1 MSAASTGCDNAAELH
16 RTSRLPECGFEIS
29 FRMFGSRREGQLL
42 RIVGEKFSVGS
53 APGCSLSLRSEQVA
67 PLHLIGVHG
76 PEGTLVRA
84 FSPDTRLD
92 GRTISDAWINVG
104 DRLSIG
110 PIDLEVEQLLTPY
123 GEVAR
128 DREARFDASAS
139 IATLSDADLSASI
152 AAAVRAVRLTEH
164 TRLRRLIEQLRVRRI
179 ESVRSESTSVVAA
192 AEAPSLPVDVRAS
205 ETDSLVDS
213 FDRPVTADLLSVHS
227 TPEQV
232 DDVASC
238 FPTEIAPAFV
248 RQGSIDEATD
258 RFFGASE
265 APAPEAESPLWNGEP
280 EANAEHE
287 ATGRSEA
294 LSNVS
299 DAYRSMVADEP
310 TAEPL
315 FATTGLIDEEPTDP
329 FASLDNDDYF
339 GSRQDD
345 VASGYAPAPETTP
358 SAEDDA
364 LARIRASLAS
374 LLAERTKQPL
384 AASDDAAEQLVDRYG
399 EADSSLAIERAFV
412 PEVAPSSVETESSE
426 GSTESMSAFGV
437 AWASEGAATS
447 EASDPY
453 RSETETPGDFGPVIE
468 PSVASNDDH
477 PFAELYRRLRETE
490 EGGEAAEES
499 ISAESISTESSDIEP
514 AVVDE
519 VPASMDR
526 AVPAVSQPAEPET
539 TPVASRS
546 SAATAST
553 GADDDE
559 ESIDAYM
566 AKLLAR
572 VSGGPETSSEPT
584 KESGSS
590 GAAGSK
596 ETESLL
602 RSTFA
607 SELKARDEE
616 FRSVD
621 YVPRLAPEKIED
633 LKTLRDVANA
643 HSAVAIDTSNRK
655 RNASSSLL
663 WVGGSVIGVVLGG
676 LLLKTSTS
684 PLSMSFFLSIASFGG
699 TIFSI
704 RQVMSLRKGNSMRR
718 LEPVEID

>member
-1 MSAASTGCDNAAELH
+1 MSAVSTGCDNAAEPH
-16 RTSRLPECGFEIS
+16 RASRLPECGFEIS

-92 GRTISDAWINVG
+92 GRTISDAWVAVG

-110 PIDLEVEQLLTPY
+110 PIDLEVEQLLTPFDSF
-123 GEVAR
+123 AR
-128 DREARFDASAS
+128 NRDARPEAPAS
-139 IATLSDADLSASI
+139 IPTLADSDLSASI
-152 AAAVRAVRLTEH
+152 AAAVRAVRLNEH
-164 TRLRRLIEQLRVRRI
+164 ARLRRLIQQLRVRRT
-179 ESVRSESTSVVAA
+179 ESLRFESTSAVATTESTTMPADVNA
-192 AEAPSLPVDVRAS
+192 AES
-205 ETDSLVDS
+205 EIDSFVAS
-213 FDRPVTADLLSVHS
+213 FDRSSPPEAIAPPA
-227 TPEQV
+227 TPERFG
-232 DDVASC
+232 DVASC
-238 FPTEIAPAFV
+238 FSSEVDPTFAHE
-248 RQGSIDEATD
+248 GSNDEAAD
-258 RFFGASE
+258 RILTASE
-265 APAPEAESPLWNGEP
+265 APAPPTESLFRYREP
-280 EANAEHE
+280 DASAEHG
-287 ATGRSEA
+287 ATDRFDVM
-294 LSNVS
+294 SNVT
-299 DAYRSMVADEP
+299 DAYGSSVVDAP

-315 FATTGLIDEEPTDP
+315 FATTGLAADEPTDP
-329 FASLDNDDYF
+329 FASLDNDDYY

-345 VASGYAPAPETTP
+345 AAPGYLPVSEAIP

-374 LLAERTKQPL
+374 LLAERTEEPV
-384 AASDDAAEQLVDRYG
+384 ATNDDAESIAARHLDAES
-399 EADSSLAIERAFV
+399 ASSTEGRFFTA
-412 PEVAPSSVETESSE
+412 EVPSSVGTESLTRPAEPMSTFGAAWPSE
-426 GSTESMSAFGV
+426 GS
-437 AWASEGAATS
+437 ATA
-447 EASDPY
+447 EAPDSFD
-453 RSETETPGDFGPVIE
+453 SETEALGDPGPVVE
-468 PSVASNDDH
+468 PTEASNDEH

-490 EGGEAAEES
+490 EGSEAAEETMS
-499 ISAESISTESSDIEP
+499 PEP
-514 AVVDE
+514 SVVEPSVVDE
-519 VPASMDR
+519 APVMKDR
-526 AVPAVSQPAEPET
+526 ADSPAPQSVERET
-539 TPVASRS
+539 TPAASRS
-546 SAATAST
+546 IAST
-553 GADDDE
+553 AQTGVDDDE

-572 VSGGPETSSEPT
+572 VSGGPETSPEPT
-584 KESGSS
+584 KESSS
-590 GAAGSK
+590 GTSGAK

-621 YVPRLAPEKIED
+621 YVPRLAPEKVED